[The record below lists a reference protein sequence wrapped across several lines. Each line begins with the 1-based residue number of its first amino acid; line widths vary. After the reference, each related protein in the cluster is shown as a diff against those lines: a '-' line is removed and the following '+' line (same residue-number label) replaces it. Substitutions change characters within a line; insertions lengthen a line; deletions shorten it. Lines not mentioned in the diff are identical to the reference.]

1 VLDYDLVCLAISIAL
16 LACHACKCGLR
27 DYEISV
33 LAAAWIVPLISRG
46 LAGATGIPLGL
57 ILMLV
62 LYVATLQRAITDR
75 KIGRSRNRYC
85 GRTAHR
91 ASVIAISGVR

>member
-1 VLDYDLVCLAISIAL
+1 
-16 LACHACKCGLR
+16 
-27 DYEISV
+27 
-33 LAAAWIVPLISRG
+33 
-46 LAGATGIPLGL
+46 
-57 ILMLV
+57 MLV